1 MHMRRKRN
9 THSYTHTYIIHV
21 HAYMY
26 VWFDPDL
33 SARLLEHEHDR
44 AQALIPDCVAK

>member
-1 MHMRRKRN
+1 MVRISWSSK
-9 THSYTHTYIIHV
+9 SYM

-44 AQALIPDCVAK
+44 AQALIPHCVAK